1 MNILLQSITDTDS
14 FKNLIIKTFAGF
26 PFHSRIKTA
35 GAPVDQ
41 ALLRI
46 TITVAVVLPHQGRWR
61 LPPTRIISLK
71 EVVTMI
77 SIDTVI
83 AIVTLTVT
91 SVGPDLQI
99 ASYMNTKN
107 DRPSSKR

>member
-1 MNILLQSITDTDS
+1 MSSGHHDPELFLQVFRYSYELKQQEHL
-14 FKNLIIKTFAGF
+14 F
-26 PFHSRIKTA
+26 
-35 GAPVDQ
+35 DQ

-46 TITVAVVLPHQGRWR
+46 TITVA
-61 LPPTRIISLK
+61 
-71 EVVTMI
+71 VTMI

-91 SVGPDLQI
+91 SVGLGLQI

>member
-1 MNILLQSITDTDS
+1 LRVFCFSYELKQQEHL
-14 FKNLIIKTFAGF
+14 F
-26 PFHSRIKTA
+26 
-35 GAPVDQ
+35 DQ

-46 TITVAVVLPHQGRWR
+46 TITVAVVLPHQGRRR
-61 LPPTRIISLK
+61 LPPNRIISLK

-91 SVGPDLQI
+91 SVGLGLQI

>member
-1 MNILLQSITDTDS
+1 M
-14 FKNLIIKTFAGF
+14 
-26 PFHSRIKTA
+26 KTA

-61 LPPTRIISLK
+61 LPPERFISPE

-91 SVGPDLQI
+91 SVGLGLQI

>member
-26 PFHSRIKTA
+26 PFHIRIKTT

-46 TITVAVVLPHQGRWR
+46 TIT
-61 LPPTRIISLK
+61 
-71 EVVTMI
+71 VVTMI

-91 SVGPDLQI
+91 SVGLGLQI

>member
-1 MNILLQSITDTDS
+1 M
-14 FKNLIIKTFAGF
+14 KTESQKRFAGF
-26 PFHSRIKTA
+26 PFHRRMKTA
-35 GAPVDQ
+35 GAPAGQ

-46 TITVAVVLPHQGRWR
+46 TITVGVVLPHQGRWQLAPER
-61 LPPTRIISLK
+61 FISP
-71 EVVTMI
+71 EEAVTMI

-83 AIVTLTVT
+83 AFVTLTVT
-91 SVGPDLQI
+91 SVGLGLQI

>member
-1 MNILLQSITDTDS
+1 MKTESQ
-14 FKNLIIKTFAGF
+14 KTFAGF
-26 PFHSRIKTA
+26 PLFIRIKTA

-41 ALLRI
+41 SLLRI
-46 TITVAVVLPHQGRWR
+46 TITVA
-61 LPPTRIISLK
+61 
-71 EVVTMI
+71 VTMI

-91 SVGPDLQI
+91 SVGPGLQI

-107 DRPSSKR
+107 DRPSTKR